1 MRAKLTAFA
10 LSGFLAAVG
19 MNTFLSGTTASDM
32 EVCARLIEDPDR
44 IATALG
50 GDLSDNG
57 AALRMSGVHD
67 EAVDSLGGMTPN
79 EYYQRTT
86 ANLGQ
91 EVALKQSRQEHIE
104 AVIEDLKGQQ
114 SDISGVNIN
123 DEAAQL
129 IIFEKMFQ
137 AIAKYFTSLQTM
149 ITALMEVV

>member
-1 MRAKLTAFA
+1 
-10 LSGFLAAVG
+10 
-19 MNTFLSGTTASDM
+19 
-32 EVCARLIEDPDR
+32 
-44 IATALG
+44 
-50 GDLSDNG
+50 
-57 AALRMSGVHD
+57 
-67 EAVDSLGGMTPN
+67 MTPN